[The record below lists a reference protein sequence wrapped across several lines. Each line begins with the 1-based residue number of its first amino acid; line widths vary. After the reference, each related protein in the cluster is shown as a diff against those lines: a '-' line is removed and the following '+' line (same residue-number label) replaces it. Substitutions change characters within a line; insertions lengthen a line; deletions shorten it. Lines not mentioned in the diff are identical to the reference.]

1 MKVKLP
7 FCIIL
12 LMIAGVAWAD
22 SKVLW
27 RGNSPS
33 CGEHFHGTPE
43 AARKACG
50 YTRKGWRLEKR
61 GELTYEMGWYNEDGS
76 FYKWTGANVFG
87 HVKSCELKDIPGS
100 GSNGT
105 HNIGLK
111 GDKAPNMVR
120 RCINNCEVEDRRV
133 KKEGAAAG
141 ADYGGVV
148 CAENPVT
155 GEKYGCAAD
164 YTRIQTGAVCTL
176 KPGEKDDTKYDDV
189 TANPGDGNSNGA
201 DGKGKDDGGGNGG
214 QSGQEEP
221 PKQDGRDDSKSD
233 GRANGS
239 DGSGNQSG
247 GQGRE
252 GADSPRDSGSA
263 DDPVEDK
270 DKDKDK
276 DKNKDKD
283 KPGKGKG
290 KGGRGGGNHGD
301 KDKDDKDDKDKT
313 DDGKGGDPKGGEG
326 KGDGKGDG
334 KDGGKDGKD
343 KADGSPNGTDNGT
356 GAGGDKDGQGSGISG
371 GDCKSGKAP
380 SCKGD
385 PVQCYIAREQWRTA
399 CLAERGG
406 GSVSGG
412 SCKNNQPPECK
423 GDPTQCYI
431 VKQQFYQGCEAA
443 RAQQERDGIKDY
455 VGGKSGVVAEVDGS
469 SMDGVGKT
477 LAGNSRE
484 QNITDILDLGGYGW
498 SRSCPAITAVD
509 MGKWGRFELDGAPY
523 CTIANLIGNILVAL
537 SLLFSVRYMFA

>member
-1 MKVKLP
+1 MLHRN
-7 FCIIL
+7 ILALLL
-12 LMIAGVAWAD
+12 LMMTSTAWAD
-22 SKVLW
+22 TKTLYFMGATHNDYCIGSHLGTLFKTPQQAQRTCGFKDYDLVGPDGY
-27 RGNSPS
+27 GNY
-33 CGEHFHGTPE
+33 GLAKNGTTWF
-43 AARKACG
+43 AIYAK
-50 YTRKGWRLEKR
+50 TQ
-61 GELTYEMGWYNEDGS
+61 
-76 FYKWTGANVFG
+76 
-87 HVKSCELKDIPGS
+87 SCELKDIPGS
-100 GSNGT
+100 GPNGT

-164 YTRIQTGAVCTL
+164 YTRMQTGAVCIP
-176 KPGEKDDTKYDDV
+176 KPEGKDDTQYDDV

-221 PKQDGRDDSKSD
+221 SKQDGRDDSKN
-233 GRANGS
+233 NGQ
-239 DGSGNQSG
+239 GNGGNNGGNQNG
-247 GQGRE
+247 GQGGT
-252 GADSPRDSGSA
+252 GADNPRDSGSA
-263 DDPVEDK
+263 DEVD
-270 DKDKDK
+270 

-283 KPGKGKG
+283 KNKPGKGKG
-290 KGGRGGGNHGD
+290 KGGGGGGNHGD
-301 KDKDDKDDKDKT
+301 KDKT
-313 DDGKGGDPKGGEG
+313 D
-326 KGDGKGDG
+326 DGKGDG

-343 KADGSPNGTDNGT
+343 NANGSPNGMDNGT

-385 PVQCYIAREQWRTA
+385 PVQCYIAKEQWRTA

-443 RAQQERDGIKDY
+443 RAQQERDGMKDY
-455 VGGKSGVVAEVDGS
+455 VGGKGSVVAEVDGS

>member
-141 ADYGGVV
+141 TDYGGVV

-189 TANPGDGNSNGA
+189 TNQPTDDNDNGA

-233 GRANGS
+233 GGGTGS
-239 DGSGNQSG
+239 DGGSNQDG
-247 GQGRE
+247 GQGGT

-270 DKDKDK
+270 DKDK
-276 DKNKDKD
+276 NKDKD

-290 KGGRGGGNHGD
+290 KGGGGGGNHGD
-301 KDKDDKDDKDKT
+301 KDKDDKDKT

-343 KADGSPNGTDNGT
+343 NANGSPNGMDNGT
-356 GAGGDKDGQGSGISG
+356 GTGGDKDGKGSGISG

-380 SCKGD
+380 QCKG
-385 PVQCYIAREQWRTA
+385 ET
-399 CLAERGG
+399 
-406 GSVSGG
+406 
-412 SCKNNQPPECK
+412 
-423 GDPTQCYI
+423 
-431 VKQQFYQGCEAA
+431 
-443 RAQQERDGIKDY
+443 
-455 VGGKSGVVAEVDGS
+455 
-469 SMDGVGKT
+469 
-477 LAGNSRE
+477 
-484 QNITDILDLGGYGW
+484 
-498 SRSCPAITAVD
+498 
-509 MGKWGRFELDGAPY
+509 
-523 CTIANLIGNILVAL
+523 
-537 SLLFSVRYMFA
+537 

>member
-1 MKVKLP
+1 MLHRN
-7 FCIIL
+7 ILALLL
-12 LMIAGVAWAD
+12 LMMTSTAWAD
-22 SKVLW
+22 TKTLYFMGATHNDYCIGSHLGTLFKT
-27 RGNSPS
+27 PQQAQQS
-33 CGEHFHGTPE
+33 CGMQKYDIVGPHKNGNYGF
-43 AARKACG
+43 AREGVEWFTLYAM
-50 YTRKGWRLEKR
+50 T
-61 GELTYEMGWYNEDGS
+61 
-76 FYKWTGANVFG
+76 
-87 HVKSCELKDIPGS
+87 KSCELKDIPGK
-100 GSNGT
+100 GTNGT
-105 HNIGLK
+105 HNLEFPYSEK
-111 GDKAPNMVR
+111 GAPNMVR

-133 KKEGAAAG
+133 MKNTEEARQS
-141 ADYGGVV
+141 DYGGSF
-148 CAENPVT
+148 CYET
-155 GEKYGCAAD
+155 GNYKACFGD
-164 YTRIQTGAVCTL
+164 YTRIQTGAVCIP
-176 KPGEKDDTKYDDV
+176 KPEGKDDTKYDDV
-189 TANPGDGNSNGA
+189 TANPGDGNSNGT
-201 DGKGKDDGGGNGG
+201 DGKGSNAGNENGG
-214 QSGQEEP
+214 QNNPGKQP
-221 PKQDGRDDSKSD
+221 NQDGPGKDKDT
-233 GRANGS
+233 GQGS
-239 DGSGNQSG
+239 GNAGSGNQNG
-247 GQGRE
+247 GQGGT

-270 DKDKDK
+270 DKDK
-276 DKNKDKD
+276 NKDKD

-290 KGGRGGGNHGD
+290 GGGGGNHGD
-301 KDKDDKDDKDKT
+301 KDKDDKDKT

-343 KADGSPNGTDNGT
+343 NANGSPNGTDNGT
-356 GAGGDKDGQGSGISG
+356 GTGGDKDGKGSGISG

-443 RAQQERDGIKDY
+443 RAQQERDGMKDY
-455 VGGKSGVVAEVDGS
+455 VGGKGGVVAEVDGS

-498 SRSCPAITAVD
+498 SRSCPAIAAVD
-509 MGKWGRFELDGAPY
+509 MGKWGRFELDGAPA

>member
-1 MKVKLP
+1 MLHRN
-7 FCIIL
+7 ILALLL
-12 LMIAGVAWAD
+12 LM
-22 SKVLW
+22 
-27 RGNSPS
+27 
-33 CGEHFHGTPE
+33 
-43 AARKACG
+43 
-50 YTRKGWRLEKR
+50 
-61 GELTYEMGWYNEDGS
+61 M
-76 FYKWTGANVFG
+76 TGAALADTKTLYFMGATFNNYCIGSHTGTLFKTPQQAQRTCGFKDYDLVGPSANGDYGLAKNGTTWFSIYA
-87 HVKSCELKDIPGS
+87 KTQSCELKDVLS
-100 GSNGT
+100 
-105 HNIGLK
+105 HN
-111 GDKAPNMVR
+111 GDKIFTLNLPYSEKGAPKMFR
-120 RCINNCEVEDRRV
+120 RCVNNCEREFRRIRKMGESANTEESGSLCVESP
-133 KKEGAAAG
+133 
-141 ADYGGVV
+141 
-148 CAENPVT
+148 NPNMSSFCT
-155 GEKYGCAAD
+155 SS
-164 YTRIQTGAVCTL
+164 YTVIQTGAVCTL
-176 KPGEKDDTKYDDV
+176 KPEGKDDTQYDDV
-189 TANPGDGNSNGA
+189 TANPGDDNGNGA
-201 DGKGKDDGGGNGG
+201 DGKGMDGDGGKNGSDNPG
-214 QSGQEEP
+214 KP
-221 PKQDGRDDSKSD
+221 PKQDGRDDNKTDNGTS
-233 GRANGS
+233 GS
-239 DGSGNQSG
+239 DGSGNQNG
-247 GQGRE
+247 GQGGT

-263 DDPVEDK
+263 DEPVE
-270 DKDKDK
+270 DK

-290 KGGRGGGNHGD
+290 KGGGGGGNHGD
-301 KDKDDKDDKDKT
+301 KDKDDKDKA
-313 DDGKGGDPKGGEG
+313 DDDKGGDPKGGEG

-343 KADGSPNGTDNGT
+343 KEDGSPNGTDNGT

-443 RAQQERDGIKDY
+443 RAQQERDGMKDY
-455 VGGKSGVVAEVDGS
+455 VGGKGGVVAEVDGS